1 MEEELKDGRGKRRE
15 RGLRKA
21 KVGQV
26 KGFNEKSGTSAI
38 KDSGARARADLT
50 VMGDAMVSAG
60 GILEKDIAALL
71 ASMEPAAP
79 VELTV
84 EQEMQRRA
92 TMHELDFLFGGL
104 DSLARGKGSPPRF
117 RRPVET
123 AEARARREELL
134 YESVIRIFELQLK
147 QERRE
152 AESRRRQGKSSS
164 SVVVVGKAPPS
175 APTAATSSMLPKLPS
190 LGFFTSARSKYT

>member
-1 MEEELKDGRGKRRE
+1 
-15 RGLRKA
+15 
-21 KVGQV
+21 
-26 KGFNEKSGTSAI
+26 
-38 KDSGARARADLT
+38 
-50 VMGDAMVSAG
+50 MGDAMVSAG

-71 ASMEPAAP
+71 ASTEPAAP

-84 EQEMQRRA
+84 EQEMQRRK

-104 DSLARGKGSPPRF
+104 GSFSRGKGSPPRF

-134 YESVIRIFELQLK
+134 YESVIRIFEVQLK

-152 AESRRRQGKSSS
+152 AESRRRQGKSSANS
-164 SVVVVGKAPPS
+164 NIIGGGIAPPS
-175 APTAATSSMLPKLPS
+175 APTAATSKPPKSVRKVDAILS
-190 LGFFTSARSKYT
+190 LLLF

>member
-1 MEEELKDGRGKRRE
+1 MEEGELGLKDVPGKRRV

-26 KGFNEKSGTSAI
+26 KGNNDKSGTSAI
-38 KDSGARARADLT
+38 KDPLLT
-50 VMGDAMVSAG
+50 ASAG

-71 ASMEPAAP
+71 ASPEPAAP

-84 EQEMQRRA
+84 EQEMQRRK

-104 DSLARGKGSPPRF
+104 GSLARGKGSPPRF

-134 YESVIRIFELQLK
+134 YESVIRIFELQVK

-152 AESRRRQGKSSS
+152 AESRRRQGKSSAS
-164 SVVVVGKAPPS
+164 SSIAPPP
-175 APTAATSSMLPKLPS
+175 APATSSMLPKLPS

>member
-1 MEEELKDGRGKRRE
+1 
-15 RGLRKA
+15 
-21 KVGQV
+21 
-26 KGFNEKSGTSAI
+26 
-38 KDSGARARADLT
+38 
-50 VMGDAMVSAG
+50 MGDAMVSAG
-60 GILEKDIAALL
+60 GIIEKDIAALL
-71 ASMEPAAP
+71 ASTEPAAP

-84 EQEMQRRA
+84 EQEMQRRK

-104 DSLARGKGSPPRF
+104 GSFSRGKGSPPRV

-152 AESRRRQGKSSS
+152 AESRRRQR
-164 SVVVVGKAPPS
+164 
-175 APTAATSSMLPKLPS
+175 AALLLCRDLPS
-190 LGFFTSARSKYT
+190 VTATIRPAPRQWSVDKCLLNARK